1 MQQQWQQEIAPA
13 SAQGTTPSGHAHFP
27 SVHVDMWYVLA
38 LNLNPFCSDGRLL
51 LGFSVPLSNTERTA
65 YMLGFEG

>member
-1 MQQQWQQEIAPA
+1 MLM
-13 SAQGTTPSGHAHFP
+13 FP

-51 LGFSVPLSNTERTA
+51 LGFSAPLSNTERTA